1 VWLEPHLFG
10 LEVKQGKA
18 RATERQL
25 ARLVSLRKHHV
36 NAWIVRSPEEATTII
51 QLTLEGL
58 TMAFNDDLLAELDAA
73 LAGRPAT
80 AEAPVA
86 APAELPS
93 FDEPANPQDTLDAA
107 REALVAEEIIS
118 EVEAVEVVQNGIA
131 VLEEAAEVLAEDNDA
146 LERVANALEALVLEI
161 RMLNVHVAALA
172 AETVIES
179 DPVQTAA
186 APTPRTRRRRAPEPP
201 VEDNAN

>member
-18 RATERQL
+18 HATERQL

-80 AEAPVA
+80 REAEAPVE
-86 APAELPS
+86 APAELPD
-93 FDEPANPQDTLDAA
+93 FGEPVIEGEDSVYGGDANGTAPTAQD
-107 REALVAEEIIS
+107 LVALPGLSEIQAATQNLSEET
-118 EVEAVEVVQNGIA
+118 
-131 VLEEAAEVLAEDNDA
+131 DA

-172 AETVIES
+172 AETIIETE
-179 DPVQTAA
+179 PVQTAA
-186 APTPRTRRRRAPEPP
+186 APAPRTRRRRAPEAPA
-201 VEDNAN
+201 EDNAN